1 MKVVKEQT
9 IKTKDK
15 KMESTLL
22 IDGVIVGILAGFV
35 GVVYRI
41 LIDYSGKTTDF
52 FVRKTEESY
61 LYIFGLIIL
70 LTVLGLM
77 SSRIIS
83 KDKYV
88 GGSGIPQVA
97 AEVTGRIKTNP
108 IRILILKLTGGTVS
122 ALGGLSLGRE
132 GPSIQL
138 GAMSGKLVARLFKRT
153 KIRENYLMT
162 SGASAGLSVAFH
174 APLAGVLFS
183 MEEIHKNVSKKLIIS
198 CFSAAVVADIISQLI
213 FGFKPVFSF
222 PEIERVSISTYP
234 YIVLLGIVLGVFGT
248 VYNKVMKGT
257 FDLYKKV
264 NVSVK
269 IRPFVAYAAS
279 GIMFFVYP
287 QVLGS
292 GHNLV
297 EMLLY
302 SKYTIYGLAI
312 LFFLKMGFSLV
323 SFTSG
328 VPGGIFLPILVQGAI
343 LGCLF
348 GTVLGGNNLGLYVII
363 SMSGY
368 LTAVVRNPLTSVV
381 LIFEMTRSLNGFLP
395 LAVTC
400 LVSYFTAN
408 LLGTKPVYEY
418 LLDRVLDKEDDSKE
432 QAVEVEIVTVVE
444 AGSPVVG
451 KKIRELKWLEGSIIV
466 QIDRGGKL
474 MLPKGDTTIRQN
486 DKLTLHLPPAN
497 ADEIISSIEK
507 M

>member
-1 MKVVKEQT
+1 
-9 IKTKDK
+9 
-15 KMESTLL
+15 
-22 IDGVIVGILAGFV
+22 
-35 GVVYRI
+35 
-41 LIDYSGKTTDF
+41 
-52 FVRKTEESY
+52 
-61 LYIFGLIIL
+61 
-70 LTVLGLM
+70 
-77 SSRIIS
+77 
-83 KDKYV
+83 
-88 GGSGIPQVA
+88 
-97 AEVTGRIKTNP
+97 
-108 IRILILKLTGGTVS
+108 
-122 ALGGLSLGRE
+122 
-132 GPSIQL
+132 
-138 GAMSGKLVARLFKRT
+138 
-153 KIRENYLMT
+153 
-162 SGASAGLSVAFH
+162 
-174 APLAGVLFS
+174 
-183 MEEIHKNVSKKLIIS
+183 
-198 CFSAAVVADIISQLI
+198 
-213 FGFKPVFSF
+213 
-222 PEIERVSISTYP
+222 
-234 YIVLLGIVLGVFGT
+234 
-248 VYNKVMKGT
+248 MKGM
-257 FDLYKKV
+257 FDLYKKF